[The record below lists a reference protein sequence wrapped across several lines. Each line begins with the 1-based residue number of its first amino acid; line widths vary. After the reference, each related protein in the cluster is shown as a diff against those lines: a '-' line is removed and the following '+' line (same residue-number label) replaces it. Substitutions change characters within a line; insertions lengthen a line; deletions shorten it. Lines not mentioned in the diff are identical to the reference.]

1 MKPSGRKW
9 GPRPLFDERRART
22 LALVGSFYDACK
34 VGYQGNEGYRKSTD
48 LRKFARCIRHLVEEG
63 CIDPGSTVFADLGCA
78 DGRVNVMMSY
88 FVRTSIGIEIDPDI
102 LSEYEPRKKALLAKI
117 EAADLEPP
125 RDNIHLFQGS
135 SLDDS
140 IYRCVRGETGCRFSD
155 VDLFYTYITLHD
167 VFAEKI
173 CREAEDGAL
182 YLVYGFHKVLPSYA
196 GLEVLIPD
204 VGGQQIAALFVKGPP
219 DGCGRRKEPAD

>member
-1 MKPSGRKW
+1 MKPSGKQWAAQPTIDDRL
-9 GPRPLFDERRART
+9 GRT
-22 LALVGSFYDACK
+22 LALIGSFFDACK

-48 LRKFARCIRHLVEEG
+48 LGKFAECIRELLSEG
-63 CIDPGSTVFADLGCA
+63 FIDPDQTVFTDLGCA

-102 LSEYEPRKKALLAKI
+102 LSEYGPRRKALLGRI
-117 EAADLEPP
+117 EREGLEPP
-125 RDNIHLFQGS
+125 RDNIRLFQGS

-140 IYRCVRGETGCRFSD
+140 LYRGIYDETGLRFED
-155 VDLFYTYITLHD
+155 MDLFYTYITLHD

-173 CREAEDGAL
+173 CRDARDGAL
-182 YLVYGFHKVLPSYA
+182 YLVYGFHNVLPSYA

-204 VGGQQIAALFVKGPP
+204 VGGQQIAALFVKRSPG
-219 DGCGRRKEPAD
+219 E

>member
-1 MKPSGRKW
+1 MKPSGKKW
-9 GPRPLFDERRART
+9 ATKPVIDDRLSRT
-22 LALVGSFYDACK
+22 LALIGSFYDACK

-48 LRKFARCIRHLVEEG
+48 LQKFAESIRELVSEG
-63 CIDPGSTVFADLGCA
+63 FIDPNRTVFTDLGCA

-102 LSEYEPRKKALLAKI
+102 LSEYGPHKKALLAEI
-117 EAADLEPP
+117 EEESLEPP
-125 RDNIHLFQGS
+125 HDNIRLFQGS

-140 IYRCVRGETGCRFSD
+140 LYRGIYDETGLRFAD
-155 VDLFYTYITLHD
+155 MDLFYTYITLHD

-173 CREAEDGAL
+173 CRDARDGAL

-196 GLEVLIPD
+196 GLEVLNPD
-204 VGGQQIAALFVKGPP
+204 VGGQQIAALFVKRSAG
-219 DGCGRRKEPAD
+219 G